1 MADFIQFVQVDVA
14 DSIRDNKPLD
24 QADRAL
30 QKIGPDTT
38 FSRVQLRRYVSKY
51 FPERIKW
58 TGIDSIHN
66 DTRERDTHR
75 YYWSAKMAKDFIIL
89 TGKKD
94 FTIKEVQGYFDDR
107 VFLNYVNEMIL
118 ESIDTFEEL
127 LVRKGNIKQAFF
139 DEHVPFW
146 ARQIPFLFKAKR

>member
-14 DSIRDNKPLD
+14 DAIRDNKPLD
-24 QADRAL
+24 PADLAL
-30 QKIGPDTT
+30 QKIGPDTV

-89 TGKKD
+89 TGKKE
-94 FTIKEVQGYFDDR
+94 FTVKEV
-107 VFLNYVNEMIL
+107 
-118 ESIDTFEEL
+118 
-127 LVRKGNIKQAFF
+127 
-139 DEHVPFW
+139 
-146 ARQIPFLFKAKR
+146 